1 MLAPFDGPGR
11 NRFGMVSCGE
21 KGVSMGK
28 PRPKAARAERF
39 STLGIPRTVLSL
51 HSLMYRPKSAWG
63 GRGVYYGSATPLR
76 IAHMRRT
83 VIGVSIED
91 ETKKK
96 LILLK
101 LCDIDNV
108 PSIQLLLLML
118 LTNR

>member
-1 MLAPFDGPGR
+1 MVKGELVGSDFFRWISVIMLAPFDGPGR

-28 PRPKAARAERF
+28 PRPKAARPERF

-91 ETKKK
+91 ETKK
-96 LILLK
+96 
-101 LCDIDNV
+101 IDTPEIV
-108 PSIQLLLLML
+108 
-118 LTNR
+118 RY